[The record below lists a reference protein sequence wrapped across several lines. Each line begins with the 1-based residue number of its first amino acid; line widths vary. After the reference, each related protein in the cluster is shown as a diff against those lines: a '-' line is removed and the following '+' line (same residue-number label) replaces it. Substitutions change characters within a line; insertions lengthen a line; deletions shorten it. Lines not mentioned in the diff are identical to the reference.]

1 MLSNIAALGERER
14 AVDTMSAE
22 RKKDSEKWERER
34 ETHRQKMEDLLSHFA
49 RERERE
55 EEREDQRDRERCASE
70 EALKA
75 AVDKGRNA
83 REERDKGFREM
94 EELMK
99 EREKERGLHRG
110 QLENMAEQVD
120 TLSGLVRKVEEER
133 DEAMC
138 ALQHQ
143 ALASVEQAMH
153 NLRIIT
159 LNLDRDFDTWQPE
172 DAQSLANTVAK
183 AAGVAKEHVK
193 ILDCQRGSVIASTI
207 ILAPDWSAASTK
219 LETSLMDESA
229 PLKGMGVVGCAGLL
243 GGVIGKAPLPAAF
256 AAASVAAAAR
266 EEEYNASICRAEHM
280 LSALDSV
287 LAQKLSHRLQE
298 LASARADA
306 AVTHERV
313 LKEWVDGK
321 RDMMALQGAH
331 ERLLRD
337 HDAAEEKRTE
347 VNEMLKKERTEVDIA
362 QALLAEEKEFTN
374 QIASERDSIAKILFE
389 LLSLLRQCE
398 NERQTSETLMM
409 QELEGKLQ
417 EVNLLTNKLNTV
429 KSALV
434 LAQQGAQE
442 RESGA
447 ADLHA
452 QLARRDCQMA
462 DLEKTITIVAH
473 QRAHLQNVLDTSR
486 KQAAEVCVDLLYCMF
501 LYSMFL

>member
-1 MLSNIAALGERER
+1 
-14 AVDTMSAE
+14 
-22 RKKDSEKWERER
+22 
-34 ETHRQKMEDLLSHFA
+34 
-49 RERERE
+49 
-55 EEREDQRDRERCASE
+55 
-70 EALKA
+70 
-75 AVDKGRNA
+75 
-83 REERDKGFREM
+83 
-94 EELMK
+94 MK

-347 VNEMLKKERTEVDIA
+347 VNEMLKKERAT
-362 QALLAEEKEFTN
+362 
-374 QIASERDSIAKILFE
+374 
-389 LLSLLRQCE
+389 E
-398 NERQTSETLMM
+398 NEVPRLFRTLCCRR
-409 QELEGKLQ
+409 
-417 EVNLLTNKLNTV
+417 
-429 KSALV
+429 KS
-434 LAQQGAQE
+434 
-442 RESGA
+442 
-447 ADLHA
+447 
-452 QLARRDCQMA
+452 C
-462 DLEKTITIVAH
+462 
-473 QRAHLQNVLDTSR
+473 
-486 KQAAEVCVDLLYCMF
+486 VC
-501 LYSMFL
+501 